1 MTIRGEA
8 GTGRRI
14 IDALSDDK
22 VELAKPYLP
31 LIRDSAETLAE
42 DFYATLLQRPEAHR
56 YLDHSVVENRL
67 KAQLVDW
74 IRGAF
79 SVDAFRDAAAF
90 EARQERIGDI
100 HARMKIPVHLLNI
113 GALRLCSQIAA
124 LVRGVDAPWGDRFDA
139 MRLFEAWIGRAIAA
153 MTRSGVDGMVE
164 RTRVEEAYRLFSLD
178 QDMNLERER
187 QRASLLE
194 WSQETLFSALHSQP
208 PNGSGET
215 ELASAPFGR
224 WTRHRAEM
232 MFGSAPQLL
241 EINDAIARV
250 DGALLPAVRNE
261 DAVRRVD
268 ALQALGV
275 EVDRILALIGDLFQG
290 QSELETGRDPLTR
303 TLNRR
308 FLPAILQREIGFA
321 NRTSLGLAVLMV
333 DVDHFKSVN
342 EAHGHQAGDAVIRTL
357 AGVLA
362 DNVRST
368 DFVFRY
374 GGEEFLV
381 LLAESGRQDSVT
393 TAERI
398 RKGVTEARFGLG
410 DLVLDVTVS
419 IGVAVHDGH
428 PDPDE
433 LVNRAD
439 KALREAKHSG
449 RNQVVLASATANN

>member
-1 MTIRGEA
+1 MIIQGAA
-8 GTGRRI
+8 GTGQRI
-14 IDALSDDK
+14 MVDLSDDE

-31 LIRDSAETLAE
+31 LIRNGAEALAE
-42 DFYATLLQRPEAHR
+42 DFYASLLQWPEAQR

-74 IRGAF
+74 IREAF

-90 EARQERIGDI
+90 EARQERIGAI
-100 HARMKIPVHLLNI
+100 HARMRIPVHLVNI
-113 GALRLCSQIAA
+113 GAMRLCSQIAT
-124 LVRGVDAPWGDRFDA
+124 LVRGVDVPWGDRFDA
-139 MRLFEAWIGRAIAA
+139 MRLFDAWIGRAIAA
-153 MTRSGVDGMVE
+153 MTRSGVGGIVE
-164 RTRVEEAYRLFSLD
+164 RTRVEEAYRLFTLD
-178 QDMNLERER
+178 QDMSLERER

-194 WSQETLFSALHSQP
+194 WSQGTLFSALHDQR
-208 PNGSGET
+208 PNGVSEL

-224 WTRHRAEM
+224 WMRHRAEM

-241 EINDAIARV
+241 EINDAVARV
-250 DGALLPAVRNE
+250 DGALLPAVRFE
-261 DAVRRVD
+261 DGVRRVE

-275 EVDRILALIGDLFQG
+275 EVDRILALVGDLFQG
-290 QSELETGRDPLTR
+290 LSELEIGRDPLTR

-308 FLPAILQREIGFA
+308 FLPAILLREIGFA

-368 DFVFRY
+368 DFIFRY

-381 LLAESGRQDSVT
+381 LLAETGPQDSVT
-393 TAERI
+393 AAERI
-398 RKGVTEARFGLG
+398 RKAVTEARFGLG
-410 DLVLDVTVS
+410 DVVLDITVS
-419 IGVAVHDGH
+419 IGAAVHDGH

-439 KALREAKHSG
+439 KALREAKRSG
-449 RNQVVLASATANN
+449 RNQVVLASATEKR